1 MASPSKVITDANNEV
16 HKLLLKDLRNRPD
29 GIKSYFYYFKA
40 PIWWQYSIMIPELQF
55 SPHSGVTVIAN

>member
-40 PIWWQYSIMIPELQF
+40 PIW
-55 SPHSGVTVIAN
+55 